1 MLLAWKWHGNYTVPL
16 IQGCFQTLTGGDT
29 DFDADSKT

>member
-1 MLLAWKWHGNYTVPL
+1 MLLAWNRHGNYTVPL
-16 IQGCFQTLTGGDT
+16 IGMFSITLSGGDT